1 MTSPALHA
9 FRKHHWPCG
18 QPVVVG
24 ELGRFRPLPPQA
36 GHLRRINAIPSDLP
50 FKSTGFAIYPVPAQ
64 LEQLSGAT
72 PLPLK

>member
-36 GHLRRINAIPSDLP
+36 GHL
-50 FKSTGFAIYPVPAQ
+50 
-64 LEQLSGAT
+64 
-72 PLPLK
+72 